1 MAIVSQ
7 QNWLIKKIIME
18 DIFKKLPK
26 LSLDTPFYGT
36 AIQESGAYS
45 WSKGQFSR
53 DIMLAYVLGT

>member
-26 LSLDTPFYGT
+26 MSLNTPFYGT
-36 AIQESGAYS
+36 FWCVNAALCGDSAAVTNS
-45 WSKGQFSR
+45 
-53 DIMLAYVLGT
+53 